1 MECAFNV
8 LRASVFAHRKIGA
21 QIRDVWGLNKPFLYN
36 FAANICVQN
45 TNNNNMVFFSEAIS
59 ATLDLVLEHNTTTNG
74 KKLLIIS
81 PITTIQFLP
90 TIMCFILI

>member
-8 LRASVFAHRKIGA
+8 LRASVFAYRKIGA

-59 ATLDLVLEHNTTTNG
+59 ATLDLVLQHNRATNG
-74 KKLLIIS
+74 KKSLSYHPLRRYNSCLLS
-81 PITTIQFLP
+81 CVLF
-90 TIMCFILI
+90 